1 MYVYIVTRLMNGE
14 TSVFGD
20 ACPTRN
26 AAEEAIK
33 IDRHGGGQ
41 PDLRARGLPHPRAE
55 GRFAVTP

>member
-1 MYVYIVTRLMNGE
+1 MFVYIVTRLMNGE

-33 IDRHGGGQ
+33 IDMEEDNPTCEPEDYELHELKVVSQ
-41 PDLRARGLPHPRAE
+41 
-55 GRFAVTP
+55 